1 MKVAIFCAAIVFA
14 ATGVAIAKEKKVAV
28 SDAAALCSSK
38 HSAKKPVPELDC
50 SLTGTATPPD
60 NGTKPAKP
68 RLGYDDA
75 NPWLIL
81 GF

>member
-1 MKVAIFCAAIVFA
+1 MRVVIVCAALVIA
-14 ATGVAIAKEKKVAV
+14 ATGVAVAKEKKVAV
-28 SDAAALCSSK
+28 SDAASLCSSK

-50 SLTGTATPPD
+50 SSTGTATSPD
-60 NGTKPAKP
+60 NGTAKP

-75 NPWLIL
+75 NPWFTI